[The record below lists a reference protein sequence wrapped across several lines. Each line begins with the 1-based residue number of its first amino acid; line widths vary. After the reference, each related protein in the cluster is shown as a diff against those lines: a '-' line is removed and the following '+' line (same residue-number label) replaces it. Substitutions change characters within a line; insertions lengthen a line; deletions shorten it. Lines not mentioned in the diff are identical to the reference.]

1 MRHTLSLALIAA
13 LGGGAVIAQEPAPQ
27 SRPGAGRDD
36 VATLGRNPYPRPLP
50 RQARENLFILPQLYV
65 EAGVSVLDFT
75 LTRPSN
81 ALATGDTDRVAGTL
95 RGGLAFNEFLAL
107 EIDANILETDT
118 AFVTPTDSSGLFFA
132 PAEDPDQL
140 VATMLR
146 ASYPFGDRFAA
157 HARAGYGVFDS
168 EVASAGVSRDD
179 GAAFGAGVRYRLA
192 GPAGVRTDYTRYE
205 FADTAA
211 DAVTLSLSL
220 EF

>member
-1 MRHTLSLALIAA
+1 MRHTLCLSVVAA
-13 LGGGAVIAQEPAPQ
+13 LLGAAAVAQD
-27 SRPGAGRDD
+27 RPGPEESP
-36 VATLGRNPYPRPLP
+36 TLQRNPYPRPLP
-50 RQARENLFILPQLYV
+50 RQARESLFILPQLYL
-65 EAGVSVLDFT
+65 EAGVSVVGFT
-75 LTRPSN
+75 LSSPPG
-81 ALATGDTDRVAGTL
+81 ATAGGDDSDRFAGTL
-95 RGGLAFNEFLAL
+95 RGGLAFNEYVAL
-107 EIDANILETDT
+107 EIDANILETET
-118 AFVTPTDSSGLFFA
+118 AFVAPTDGSGVFFA

-168 EVASAGVSRDD
+168 EVASAGVSRDQ

-192 GPAGVRTDYTRYE
+192 GPAGLRTDYTRFE
-205 FADTAA
+205 FADTSA